1 MTNDELG
8 RDQTDWN
15 GQVKPPMER
24 KGQISRRV
32 NRALIDLKGSL
43 PSATS
48 ILVILILFPL
58 EITIVVQEEAVAAE
72 DPLAIRSRRVRDSE
86 HVQAKSEKPT

>member
-43 PSATS
+43 PSATW
-48 ILVILILFPL
+48 ILVMSAPL
-58 EITIVVQEEAVAAE
+58 
-72 DPLAIRSRRVRDSE
+72 DPISTRDNNRRARGSRCR
-86 HVQAKSEKPT
+86 

>member
-8 RDQTDWN
+8 QDQADWN
-15 GQVKPPMER
+15 GQVKRSMER
-24 KGQISRRV
+24 EGQISWQV

-48 ILVILILFPL
+48 ISVMSAPL
-58 EITIVVQEEAVAAE
+58 
-72 DPLAIRSRRVRDSE
+72 DPISTRDNNRRAR
-86 HVQAKSEKPT
+86 